1 MLAGVLEIDFLIN
14 SKKSLCS
21 ADEKIALKN
30 WLAVWK
36 AANGLDGHLPREGVT
51 VTGNIRRRGI

>member
-1 MLAGVLEIDFLIN
+1 MLEIDFLIN